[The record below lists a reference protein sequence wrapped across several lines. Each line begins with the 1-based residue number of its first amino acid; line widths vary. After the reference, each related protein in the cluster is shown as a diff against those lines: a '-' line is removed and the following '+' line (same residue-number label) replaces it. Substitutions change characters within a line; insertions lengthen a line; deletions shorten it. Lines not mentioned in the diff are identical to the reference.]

1 MQGICSPRK
10 EEPKKESSLQGTKE
24 VSMDVAFMVNFVG
37 PCLFMMMLQPLLW
50 KNRPST
56 VINVTCEQY
65 AMAEAIDMPYVNRME
80 SLTSKP
86 GELSPDPPFFLI

>member
-1 MQGICSPRK
+1 MYC
-10 EEPKKESSLQGTKE
+10 
-24 VSMDVAFMVNFVG
+24 
-37 PCLFMMMLQPLLW
+37 QPLLW

-65 AMAEAIDMPYVNRME
+65 AMAKAIDMPYVNRME

-86 GELSPDPPFFLI
+86 GELSPDPPFFLL